1 MFVASNRIGQGS
13 ETVLKVS
20 LVIADLKQIDQ
31 RYFLRKYFY
40 TVYMESLTRPLQG
53 RGLCSRREKKRA
65 WNMKN
70 SAQATTSTG
79 REGRKEEGRICD
91 VVSCLTFSTYVPWS
105 LTVLPQRFFQPSHN
119 ITVRPTTYMG
129 FLIIQIIASCMSFHI
144 KKVSS
149 ISFFHVKCIKT

>member
-20 LVIADLKQIDQ
+20 LVIADFRKIDQ

-53 RGLCSRREKKRA
+53 RSLQQAREKTCLEYEKFSSGHHQHRKR
-65 WNMKN
+65 
-70 SAQATTSTG
+70 
-79 REGRKEEGRICD
+79 RKEEGRICD

-119 ITVRPTTYMG
+119 IMVRPTTYMG